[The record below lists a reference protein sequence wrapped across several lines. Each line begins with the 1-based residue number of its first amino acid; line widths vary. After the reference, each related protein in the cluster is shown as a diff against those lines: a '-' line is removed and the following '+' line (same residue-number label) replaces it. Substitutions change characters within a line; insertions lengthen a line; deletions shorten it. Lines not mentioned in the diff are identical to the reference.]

1 MQKDYS
7 NFKVQF
13 WKNLFKSTRRTME
26 SPLRTNLIIQLNGT
40 VLLTFTTE
48 GGRNLENGA
57 F

>member
-13 WKNLFKSTRRTME
+13 WKNLFKSTQRTME

-48 GGRNLENGA
+48 GERNLENGA